1 MSRLCAFI
9 LALFVGGAGLAH
21 AGAGARPSYAALIAQ
36 AKTSMM
42 TDPKAALI
50 LARQAASVARGNDA
64 MASSLW
70 LEAEALTRV
79 NQIAQARA
87 TLNRAVP
94 LANAGGKVTKLDG
107 DIALSMARIAE
118 ATGDIALALKS
129 YHKAHD
135 IFAALGLARSQSIAL
150 QGLGSIYDEAHDFD
164 REIAYVRKAAQ
175 VYSEDPALA
184 LSAANNVGF
193 AYQQQGRYDAAI
205 KDYRHALD
213 IAGALKSPLLQADIL
228 TNLGAVYAKTHD
240 FVDAEAA
247 ANRALKLI
255 GRHDEAGRLPF
266 AWGVKAEIEY
276 ERGALDAAAAD
287 LDRAFRGIDLKTTI
301 APFRDM
307 HEIAYRVYRARG
319 NDALALAHLE
329 AFKRLDD
336 QGRSLAASANLALM
350 GAQFDFTNQQFEIEH
365 LKSVQLQRD
374 ISLRESRAATQRVIF
389 GALAL
394 AGLLLLGW
402 LAWRHH
408 TGSRHRKE
416 LTKTL
421 SERDVEIERR
431 IAVEAQLRLAKEA
444 AEQGNRAKTHFLAN
458 MSHELRTPLN
468 AIIGFSEL
476 LAMGVIKGDKQREY
490 ASDIHTSGQNLL
502 TVLNDIL
509 DMARIDAGTVEL
521 NEDELALS
529 EVVENAIAEI
539 EIGAP
544 AGKSFT
550 FDRTHA
556 GVRVRG
562 DDKRLHQILVNL
574 LSNAVKFTGKQ
585 GRIAVAIAPVGDGVD
600 LLVSDNGIGIP
611 QDKLSM
617 VMEPF
622 GQAESAY
629 ARSHGGVGLGLPI
642 IKALVQLH
650 GGTFTLSSA
659 EDEGTVARVHLPM
672 ERVVRV
678 GEGVARA
685 S

>member
-1 MSRLCAFI
+1 
-9 LALFVGGAGLAH
+9 
-21 AGAGARPSYAALIAQ
+21 
-36 AKTSMM
+36 
-42 TDPKAALI
+42 
-50 LARQAASVARGNDA
+50 
-64 MASSLW
+64 
-70 LEAEALTRV
+70 
-79 NQIAQARA
+79 
-87 TLNRAVP
+87 
-94 LANAGGKVTKLDG
+94 
-107 DIALSMARIAE
+107 
-118 ATGDIALALKS
+118 
-129 YHKAHD
+129 
-135 IFAALGLARSQSIAL
+135 
-150 QGLGSIYDEAHDFD
+150 
-164 REIAYVRKAAQ
+164 
-175 VYSEDPALA
+175 
-184 LSAANNVGF
+184 
-193 AYQQQGRYDAAI
+193 
-205 KDYRHALD
+205 
-213 IAGALKSPLLQADIL
+213 
-228 TNLGAVYAKTHD
+228 
-240 FVDAEAA
+240 
-247 ANRALKLI
+247 
-255 GRHDEAGRLPF
+255 
-266 AWGVKAEIEY
+266 
-276 ERGALDAAAAD
+276 
-287 LDRAFRGIDLKTTI
+287 
-301 APFRDM
+301 
-307 HEIAYRVYRARG
+307 
-319 NDALALAHLE
+319 
-329 AFKRLDD
+329 
-336 QGRSLAASANLALM
+336 
-350 GAQFDFTNQQFEIEH
+350 
-365 LKSVQLQRD
+365 
-374 ISLRESRAATQRVIF
+374 
-389 GALAL
+389 
-394 AGLLLLGW
+394 
-402 LAWRHH
+402 
-408 TGSRHRKE
+408 
-416 LTKTL
+416 
-421 SERDVEIERR
+421 
-431 IAVEAQLRLAKEA
+431 
-444 AEQGNRAKTHFLAN
+444 